1 MLKNWKIGVEIELVA
16 PKGSSRRDLAEAI
29 AQKYGG
35 MVRPF
40 FHPQSEPSKVPGK
53 SLFQNL
59 TLGFEVVDSQGLMI
73 AQCVDDLTLQDD
85 FDKKHPP
92 QPGWYRIVS
101 DDARLL
107 RLVMRHA
114 NPAASLDELL
124 VPIAH
129 LFGTEPEKNREEMV
143 RVVDDSGASI
153 AIATHLPGE
162 RERPCE
168 LITPP
173 LAAHHLEYIESLL
186 AIARSL
192 DFTIPSEGATHIHF
206 DATPLQS
213 VPVLINLIRLLRFF
227 GEELQQLVG
236 TNPRCRR
243 LGTWH
248 QALYEL
254 VQQPDFIY
262 LPWEIAKERLTQL
275 ELTKYCSFNIKNF
288 IYSTPTKNTFEVR
301 IFPVWLYGQP
311 IVEAAALFEAIL
323 RWAMDF
329 NKNTPLKSV
338 PPNMKTLLNELQMP
352 QELYQ
357 IWQLRQK
364 TSLFKKHNRYTKIT

>member
-16 PKGSSRRDLAEAI
+16 PKGCSRRDLAVAI
-29 AQKYGG
+29 AQQHGG
-35 MVRPF
+35 VVRPF

-53 SLFQNL
+53 SLFKNL
-59 TLGFEVVDSQGLMI
+59 TLGFEVVDSQGNLI

-85 FDKKHPP
+85 FDKVHPP

-114 NPAASLDELL
+114 NPAAPLDELL
-124 VPIAH
+124 VPIAR
-129 LFGTEPEKNREEMV
+129 LFGTEPEKNTEEMV

-153 AIATHLPGE
+153 AIAAHLPGE

-173 LAAHHLEYIESLL
+173 IATHHLEHLESLL

-192 DFTIPSEGATHIHF
+192 NFTIPSEGATHIHF

-213 VPVLINLIRLLRFF
+213 VPVLVNLIRLLWFF
-227 GEELQQLVG
+227 GKELQQLVG

-248 QALYEL
+248 PQLYEL
-254 VQQPDFIY
+254 VQQPDFIF
-262 LPWEIAKERLTQL
+262 LPWEIAKEHLTQI

-288 IYSTPTKNTFEVR
+288 IYSTPGKNTFEVR
-301 IFPVWLYGQP
+301 ILPVWLHGQP

-323 RWAMDF
+323 HWAMDF
-329 NKNTPLKSV
+329 NPNTPLKNL
-338 PPNMKTLLNELQMP
+338 PPNMQALLKELQMSP
-352 QELYQ
+352 AM
-357 IWQLRQK
+357 
-364 TSLFKKHNRYTKIT
+364 